1 MLWSCRGLGV
11 IMALGFDGLAI
22 WAIGYVFF
30 LTEHRMTKR
39 GSIWLTALAAAF
51 CAAAPVRAGVS
62 VGDAAPA
69 LKIKDW
75 VRGEPVDLARDAGKR
90 IHVVEFWAT
99 WCPPCK
105 VSVPILTQYQK
116 KFGKDLLILGVT
128 DPDPDRNS
136 PTNIKQFVKEQ
147 GAAMDYTVAMDD
159 RGATTEAYMG
169 SDAIGIP
176 QAYVVGKDGKIA
188 WIGSPLDPAME
199 KVVADVIAGTY
210 DIAAARAAAEREQE
224 IGKRFAALDRA
235 YQMGRMDTVW
245 NGLVEITKLD
255 PGNTTAMELMASIYM
270 SEPDQRS
277 EIRKWADDH
286 ITRFAGNAEAMTNLA
301 LTLSRIDDLS
311 LRMPDMAM
319 KAAKA
324 GYEVTKQRD
333 RRAIEI
339 YARAS
344 YEIGAIDR
352 AIALQEQAVA
362 LATGDD
368 KDVSQKVLS
377 FYNLCK
383 KLQADQ

>member
-1 MLWSCRGLGV
+1 
-11 IMALGFDGLAI
+11 MAQGFDGLATRTI
-22 WAIGYVFF
+22 EFVFF
-30 LTEHRMTKR
+30 LTEHRRMNL
-39 GSIWLTALAAAF
+39 GNICMIALAAAL
-51 CAAAPVRAGVS
+51 CAAAPVHADVS
-62 VGDAAPA
+62 IGEAAPT
-69 LKIKDW
+69 LKIRDW
-75 VRGEPVDLARDAGKR
+75 VRGDPVDLAKDAGKR

-105 VSVPILTQYQK
+105 ASIPLLTRYQK
-116 KFGKDLLILGVT
+116 KFGKDLVIIGVT

-136 PTNIKQFVKEQ
+136 PTDIKQFVKEQ
-147 GAAMDYTVAMDD
+147 GADMDYTVAMDD

-176 QAYVVGKDGKIA
+176 QAFVVARDGKIA
-188 WIGSPLDPAME
+188 WLGSPLDPAME

-210 DIAAARAAAEREQE
+210 DIAAAKAAAGLEQE

-255 PGNTTAMELMASIYM
+255 PGNTTAMELMAGLYV
-270 SEPDQRS
+270 SEPGQRS

-286 ITRFAGNAEAMTNLA
+286 ITRFAGNADAMTTLA
-301 LTLSRIDDLS
+301 LTLCRIDDLS
-311 LRMPDMAM
+311 LRMPDVAL

-324 GYEVTKQRD
+324 AYEGSKQRD
-333 RRAIEI
+333 RRAIEA

-344 YEIGAIDR
+344 YEIGALDR
-352 AIALQEQAVA
+352 AISLQEQAVA
-362 LATGDD
+362 LAAGED
-368 KDVSQKVLS
+368 KDVSQNVLN

-383 KLQADQ
+383 KLQAAQ